1 MTELT
6 VALLAFLGTHL
17 AMSHP
22 LRAPLVATV
31 GTAAFQGLYS
41 LVAFAT
47 LGWAAWAFWRAPT
60 GAWLWQPGDGLWALA
75 TLLMFAASVLLVGS
89 LIGNPALPDPRGKTL
104 AMQPAR
110 GVFAITRHPMM
121 WSFALWSVSHALV
134 SPRPEVLMSSA
145 AIAFL
150 ALVGAAGQD
159 HKKRVLMGAAWAD
172 WQGRTA
178 FVPFAGQFAGRIGW
192 AAAWPGPIALAGG
205 TVLWLGATWAHP
217 WMGAPYAGLWRYIL

>member
-6 VALLAFLGTHL
+6 LALIAFLGTHF

-22 LRAPLVATV
+22 LRAPLVARI
-31 GTAAFQGLYS
+31 GTAAFQALYS
-41 LVAFAT
+41 LIAFVT

-89 LIGNPALPDPRGKTL
+89 LIGNPALPLPAGNAL
-104 AMQPAR
+104 AAQPAR

-121 WSFALWSVSHALV
+121 WSFSLWSLSHVLV
-134 SPRPEVLMSSA
+134 SPRPAVLLLSF

-159 HKKRVLMGAAWAD
+159 RKKQVLMGDAWRD
-172 WQGRTA
+172 WQARTA
-178 FVPFAGQFAGRIGW
+178 FVPFAGQLAKRIRWGI
-192 AAAWPGPIALAGG
+192 AWPGRTALVGG
-205 TVLWLGATWAHP
+205 TLLWLAATWAHP
-217 WMGAPYAGLWRYIL
+217 WMGAPSAGLWRWWG